1 MNATSMYN
9 LTDEELIR
17 HVDRTNPEI
26 DELCAR
32 LEETNDQLEEANHFS
47 SILVTRLEEAK
58 AEIELL
64 DPKANQEKK

>member
-1 MNATSMYN
+1 MNAASMYN
-9 LTDEELIR
+9 LTDDELIR

-32 LEETNDQLEEANHFS
+32 LEEEIGLVEEANHFC
-47 SILVTRLEEAK
+47 SILSKQLEEAK
-58 AEIELL
+58 AEIALL